1 MVIQIIYLGS
11 KNRLSK
17 YIAPIIQSYIDKGYN
32 YYLEPFVGGANMI
45 DKIQCNNK
53 IGSDIDKY
61 VIATLIG
68 LRDGV
73 IPPKEVSK
81 EFYLDVKNNKDN
93 YSDFIVGYIGY
104 ELSFG
109 AKWFGGYVKRDD
121 KKFRGDIYS
130 FNACM

>member
-11 KNRLSK
+11 KNRISK
-17 YIAPIIQSYIDKGYN
+17 YITPIIQSYIDEGYN

-68 LRDGV
+68 LRDGE
-73 IPPKEVSK
+73 IPPREVS
-81 EFYLDVKNNKDN
+81 
-93 YSDFIVGYIGY
+93 
-104 ELSFG
+104 SF
-109 AKWFGGYVKRDD
+109 
-121 KKFRGDIYS
+121 
-130 FNACM
+130 